1 MSMIKKLATML
12 SVFLIAGCAGTQT
25 FNQYAKSGETVAIAT
40 GYQPDWS
47 RDNISV
53 WVQEQGGTY
62 VQYPANDPRIR
73 AVVNFYPDPLS
84 SLVVSNRTEQDV
96 TPFAEGYGNALNNG
110 FTSGDRDWYQTVVF
124 FDLPDP
130 MNFGTADLYIE
141 EVANTNNFVETTLE
155 IVGTGGSPHSFG
167 TNAGGPLQR
176 VHMAALE
183 RASHYAVTLSDSGTV
198 PYAVQMDFT
207 HDTGVGKAYVVE
219 PISGVKN
226 ISWTDDGSTLRVVIL
241 PAEET
246 SVRTIDDFKFYV
258 AGGVTNLAPISTQAF
273 NIDGVTVTGV
283 SPTVTPHNI
292 VIADGL

>member
-1 MSMIKKLATML
+1 MSG
-12 SVFLIAGCAGTQT
+12 FLT
-25 FNQYAKSGETVAIAT
+25 E
-40 GYQPDWS
+40 
-47 RDNISV
+47 
-53 WVQEQGGTY
+53 
-62 VQYPANDPRIR
+62 
-73 AVVNFYPDPLS
+73 AVD
-84 SLVVSNRTEQDV
+84 
-96 TPFAEGYGNALNNG
+96 
-110 FTSGDRDWYQTVVF
+110 
-124 FDLPDP
+124 
-130 MNFGTADLYIE
+130 
-141 EVANTNNFVETTLE
+141 
-155 IVGTGGSPHSFG
+155 IVGTGGFTHDFG
-167 TNAGGPLQR
+167 TTAGGPLQR
-176 VHMAALE
+176 IHMAALE